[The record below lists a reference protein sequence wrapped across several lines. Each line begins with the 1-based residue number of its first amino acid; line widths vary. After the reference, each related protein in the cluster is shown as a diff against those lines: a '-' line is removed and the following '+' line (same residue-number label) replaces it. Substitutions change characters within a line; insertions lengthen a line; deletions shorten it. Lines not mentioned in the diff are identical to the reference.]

1 MLTHHSSAMTDIRF
15 EAEFLRAALLLNLI
29 REAEVIAWAD
39 ALVSRETDP
48 AALII
53 ELAMT
58 KPELSALR
66 HTLWPLTLPTDL
78 RATGDAVLS
87 FLIDDDAIDRF
98 APSVVIGMLGQLRT
112 EKMLTDEQGDAVKVF
127 AARLMFARLRFRG
140 ARAGRGARGARR
152 ILTRSCSIQ
161 SCGT

>member
-58 KPELSALR
+58 KP
-66 HTLWPLTLPTDL
+66 
-78 RATGDAVLS
+78 
-87 FLIDDDAIDRF
+87 
-98 APSVVIGMLGQLRT
+98 
-112 EKMLTDEQGDAVKVF
+112 
-127 AARLMFARLRFRG
+127 
-140 ARAGRGARGARR
+140 
-152 ILTRSCSIQ
+152 
-161 SCGT
+161 